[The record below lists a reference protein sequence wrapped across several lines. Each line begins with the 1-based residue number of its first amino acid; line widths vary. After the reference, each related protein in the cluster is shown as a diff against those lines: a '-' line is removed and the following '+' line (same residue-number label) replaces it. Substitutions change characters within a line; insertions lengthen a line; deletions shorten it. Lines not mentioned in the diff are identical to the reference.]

1 MSENTQYVSI
11 PWGSNSN
18 DYFYM
23 DFSDALIN
31 GNIVITSDENN
42 TGMTRQRVLT
52 FKGAMPDETIPEA
65 QAVAYLKIV
74 QQVDNLIVA
83 TFENTT
89 SIYSEVK
96 AGYTIGL

>member
-1 MSENTQYVSI
+1 MPSNNQYVSI
-11 PWGSNSN
+11 PWDSTSG

-31 GNIVITSDENN
+31 GTIVLSSDENN
-42 TGMTRQRVLT
+42 TGSTRQRVLA

-65 QAVAYLKIV
+65 QAVAYLKVV
-74 QQVDNLIVA
+74 QQVANLIIA
-83 TFENTT
+83 TFENTA